1 MKISALLTSAGINIG
16 LCVLFLS
23 LYSVLRKQPANVRV
37 YFGRRISEEHSR
49 LREAFILERFVP
61 STGWIVKALRYTEEE
76 VLAAA
81 GLDAVAFNRMLVFSI
96 RIFSL
101 AALLCVFGILP
112 LHYYGQNIQHL
123 RIPYE
128 DLDIFTIG
136 NVEKRSRWLW
146 VHCLVLYII
155 SGVACIL
162 LYLEFRHIARLRL
175 LHLKRATPNPGQF
188 TVLVRGIPKTKKES
202 CSSAVDDF
210 FTKYHASSYL
220 FHQIVYKTGKVQKIM
235 TGAKKACRKLKNFTD
250 TTVDQSCKAITYR
263 CCLCGASSNSFQLLP
278 TDEVVPSRGKVDL
291 DDSSLNIDNEECA
304 AAFVFFKTRY
314 GALVAS
320 DVLQTSNPTK
330 WVTDLAPEPNDVYW
344 SNIWLPYKQ
353 LWIRRIA
360 TLLGSIVF
368 MLLFLAPVTF
378 INGLSQLDQL
388 QKRLPFLNG
397 ILKQPHHLVQLITG
411 YLPSVI
417 LQIFLYTVAPI
428 MMLFSTLEGPISH
441 SERKRSACC
450 KVLYFLIWNV
460 FFVNVVS
467 GTVLKQLDF
476 FSSPKD
482 IPVQLAKVIP
492 GQASFFITYVLTSG
506 WASLSSELMQ
516 LFGLIYNFIRKYVL
530 RMKEDTEFVPSFPYH
545 TEVPKVL
552 LFGLLGFTC
561 SVLAPLILPFLL
573 VYFFLGYVVYRNQL
587 LNVYRMRYDSGG
599 LYWPIVHNTVIFSL
613 VLTQVICFGVFG
625 LKESP
630 VAAGFTIPPIFF
642 ILSFNQ
648 YCRTRFLPLF
658 KTFPSQDLIDLD
670 REDERSG
677 RMEHIHHRLRS
688 AYRQFP
694 GNEDIKLEKIVTVG
708 NDEDQDEGP
717 SSGEP
722 NGEETC
728 EEQEPSRRDLSHP
741 TLKGLPVSRLW
752 DSVRSIAFLWT
763 AEKRSGDSALISA
776 SIN

>member
-1 MKISALLTSAGINIG
+1 MKISALMTSAGINIG
-16 LCVLFLS
+16 ICVLLWS
-23 LYSVLRKQPANVRV
+23 LYSVLRKQPAFVRV
-37 YFGRRISEEHSR
+37 YFGRRIAEENR
-49 LREAFILERFVP
+49 LLREAFILERFVP
-61 STGWIVKALRYTEEE
+61 STGWIVKALQCTEEE
-76 VLAAA
+76 LLAAA

-101 AALLCVFGILP
+101 AAILCLFGILP
-112 LHYYGQNIQHL
+112 VHYFGRKMHRLEISSEQLHM
-123 RIPYE
+123 
-128 DLDIFTIG
+128 FTVG
-136 NVEKRSRWLW
+136 NVEVQSRWLW
-146 VHCLVLYII
+146 VHSIVLYII
-155 SGVACIL
+155 SGVACFL
-162 LYLEFRHIARLRL
+162 LYVEYRHIARLRL
-175 LHLKRATPNPGQF
+175 IHLKRATVNPGQF
-188 TVLVRGIPKTKKES
+188 TVLVRGIPKTTNES
-202 CSSAVDDF
+202 CSTDVDDF
-210 FTKYHASSYL
+210 FTKYHPSSYL
-220 FHQIVYKTGKVQKIM
+220 FHQVVYKAGKVQKII
-235 TGAKKACRKLKNFTD
+235 TGAKKACGMSDPSTD
-250 TTVDQSCKAITYR
+250 TTLDQSCEAITYP
-263 CCLCGASSNSFQLLP
+263 CSLCGASSDSFRLLP
-278 TDEVVPSRGKVDL
+278 TAEVAK
-291 DDSSLNIDNEECA
+291 NIDNEECA

-320 DVLQTSNPTK
+320 EALQTSNPTN
-330 WVTDLAPEPNDVYW
+330 WVTDLAPEPDDVYW

-360 TLLGSIVF
+360 TVLGSLVF
-368 MLLFLAPVTF
+368 LVSFLLPVAF
-378 INGLSQLDQL
+378 IQGLSRLDQL
-388 QKRLPFLNG
+388 QKKLPFLDG
-397 ILKQPHHLVQLITG
+397 LLKKPYMSQIITG

-417 LQIFLYTVAPI
+417 LLLFLYTVSPI
-428 MMLFSTLEGPISH
+428 MIRFSTMEGPTSH
-441 SERKRSACC
+441 SERKKSACS
-450 KVLYFLIWNV
+450 KVLYFYIWNV
-460 FFVNVVS
+460 FFVSLAS
-467 GTVLKQLDF
+467 GAVISQLSP
-476 FSSPKD
+476 SSSTKD
-482 IPVQLAKVIP
+482 IAVRLAHVIP
-492 GQASFFITYVLTSG
+492 EQTTFFITYVLTSG

-516 LFGLIYNFIRKYVL
+516 LFGLIYNFIIKYVL
-530 RMKEDTEFVPSFPYH
+530 RMKEDIAFVPTFPYH
-545 TEVPKVL
+545 TEIPKVM
-552 LFGLLGFTC
+552 LFGLLGFSC